1 MKKRKLFTIFGLLFA
16 AMLQLA
22 GCAPA
27 EKEVVLIEYDGLS
40 AYEIFCKNYIYIESE
55 EQWIDDLVDGIF
67 CKNYIYIESEE
78 QWIDDLVDGTL
89 QRIDNSVLEEK
100 LIWHGSIE
108 DKFTDDKILLTI
120 DKYFCDKTFTVED
133 FHMIDV
139 AEAKSLGGGRLSDGS
154 PANQMYTLTLE
165 EPGKVNVIKAI
176 RKLEIFAF
184 TKCAAPNGLDAAD
197 S

>member
-16 AMLQLA
+16 AMLLLA

-55 EQWIDDLVDGIF
+55 EQWIDDLVDG
-67 CKNYIYIESEE
+67 
-78 QWIDDLVDGTL
+78 TL
-89 QRIDNSVLEEK
+89 ERIDNSVLEEK
-100 LIWHGSIE
+100 IIWKGSIE
-108 DKFTDDKILLTI
+108 DDFTDDKVLLII

-139 AEAKSLGGGRLSDGS
+139 AEVEQKAEGRRPDGS
-154 PANQMYTLTLE
+154 PSHQMYALTLK
-165 EPGKVNVIKAI
+165 EPSKVNVIKSI

-184 TKCAAPNGLDAAD
+184 TYTAQPNYIYEPTT
-197 S
+197 

>member
-16 AMLQLA
+16 AMLLLA
-22 GCAPA
+22 ECAPA
-27 EKEVVLIEYDGLS
+27 EKEVVLIEHDGLS
-40 AYEIFCKNYIYIESE
+40 AYE
-55 EQWIDDLVDGIF
+55 IF

-108 DKFTDDKILLTI
+108 DDFTDNEIILTI

-139 AEAKSLGGGRLSDGS
+139 AEVEQKTEGRLPDGS
-154 PANQMYTLTLE
+154 PTNQTYTLTLK

-184 TKCAAPNGLDAAD
+184 TQCAWPNAFITVA
-197 S
+197 

>member
-16 AMLQLA
+16 AMLLLA

-27 EKEVVLIEYDGLS
+27 EKEVVLIEHDGLS
-40 AYEIFCKNYIYIESE
+40 AYE
-55 EQWIDDLVDGIF
+55 IF

-139 AEAKSLGGGRLSDGS
+139 AEVKSLGGGRLPDGS
-154 PANQMYTLTLE
+154 PANQMYTLTLK

-184 TKCAAPNGLDAAD
+184 TQCAWPNAFITVA
-197 S
+197 

>member
-16 AMLQLA
+16 AMLLLA

-27 EKEVVLIEYDGLS
+27 EKEVVLIEHDGLS
-40 AYEIFCKNYIYIESE
+40 AYE
-55 EQWIDDLVDGIF
+55 IF

-139 AEAKSLGGGRLSDGS
+139 AEVKSLGGGRLPDGS

-184 TKCAAPNGLDAAD
+184 TYAAQPNLIHEPAV
-197 S
+197 

>member
-16 AMLQLA
+16 AMLLFA

-55 EQWIDDLVDGIF
+55 EQWIEDLL
-67 CKNYIYIESEE
+67 N
-78 QWIDDLVDGTL
+78 GTL
-89 QRIDNSVLEEK
+89 ERVDNSVLEEK

-108 DKFTDDKILLTI
+108 DDFTDNEIILII

-184 TKCAAPNGLDAAD
+184 TYAAQPNLIHEPAV
-197 S
+197 

>member
-16 AMLQLA
+16 AMLLLA

-27 EKEVVLIEYDGLS
+27 EKEVVLIEHDGLS
-40 AYEIFCKNYIYIESE
+40 AYE
-55 EQWIDDLVDGIF
+55 IF

-100 LIWHGSIE
+100 LIWNGSIE

-139 AEAKSLGGGRLSDGS
+139 AEVKSLGGGRLSDGS

-184 TKCAAPNGLDAAD
+184 TKCAAPNGLDVAD

>member
-16 AMLQLA
+16 AMLLFA

-27 EKEVVLIEYDGLS
+27 EKEVVLIEHDGLS

-55 EQWIDDLVDGIF
+55 EQWIDDLVDG
-67 CKNYIYIESEE
+67 
-78 QWIDDLVDGTL
+78 TL
-89 QRIDNSVLEEK
+89 ERIDNSVLEEK
-100 LIWHGSIE
+100 LIWNGSIE

-139 AEAKSLGGGRLSDGS
+139 AEVKSLGGGRLPDGS
-154 PANQMYTLTLE
+154 PANQMYTLTLK

-184 TKCAAPNGLDAAD
+184 TQCAWPNAFITVA
-197 S
+197 

>member
-1 MKKRKLFTIFGLLFA
+1 MKKKLIFTIISLLFA
-16 AMLQLA
+16 AMLLLS

-27 EKEVVLIEYDGLS
+27 EKEVVLIEHDGLS
-40 AYEIFCKNYIYIESE
+40 AYE
-55 EQWIDDLVDGIF
+55 IF

-108 DKFTDDKILLTI
+108 DDFTDNEIILTI

-139 AEAKSLGGGRLSDGS
+139 AEVEQKTEGRLPDGS
-154 PANQMYTLTLE
+154 PTNQTYTLTLK

-184 TKCAAPNGLDAAD
+184 TQCAWPNAFITVA
-197 S
+197 

>member
-16 AMLQLA
+16 AMLLFA

-27 EKEVVLIEYDGLS
+27 EKEVVLIEYDDLS
-40 AYEIFCKNYIYIESE
+40 AYE
-55 EQWIDDLVDGIF
+55 IF

-139 AEAKSLGGGRLSDGS
+139 TEVKSLGGGRLPDGS

-184 TKCAAPNGLDAAD
+184 TKCAAPNGLDMAD

>member
-1 MKKRKLFTIFGLLFA
+1 MKKKLIFTISSLLFA
-16 AMLQLA
+16 AMLLFA

-55 EQWIDDLVDGIF
+55 EQWIDDLL
-67 CKNYIYIESEE
+67 N
-78 QWIDDLVDGTL
+78 GTL

-100 LIWHGSIE
+100 LIGNGSIE
-108 DKFTDDKILLTI
+108 DDFTDNEIILII

-139 AEAKSLGGGRLSDGS
+139 TKVEQWTEGRLPLAGWFPFTPD
-154 PANQMYTLTLE
+154 
-165 EPGKVNVIKAI
+165 I
-176 RKLEIFAF
+176 RAHARRAGQSQ
-184 TKCAAPNGLDAAD
+184 CDQSNSQNGDLRLYIRCTAE
-197 S
+197 SYS

>member
-16 AMLQLA
+16 AMLLFA

-55 EQWIDDLVDGIF
+55 EQWIDDLVDG
-67 CKNYIYIESEE
+67 
-78 QWIDDLVDGTL
+78 TL
-89 QRIDNSVLEEK
+89 ERIDNSVLEER
-100 LIWHGSIE
+100 LIWNGSIE
-108 DKFTDDKILLTI
+108 DDFTDDKILLII

-139 AEAKSLGGGRLSDGS
+139 AEVEQKAEGRRPDGS
-154 PANQMYTLTLE
+154 PSHQMYALTLK
-165 EPGKVNVIKAI
+165 EPSKVNVIKSI

-184 TKCAAPNGLDAAD
+184 TYTAQPNYIYEPTT
-197 S
+197 

>member
-16 AMLQLA
+16 AMLLLA

-27 EKEVVLIEYDGLS
+27 EKEVVLIEHDGLS

-55 EQWIDDLVDGIF
+55 EQWIDDLVDG
-67 CKNYIYIESEE
+67 
-78 QWIDDLVDGTL
+78 TL
-89 QRIDNSVLEEK
+89 ERIDNSVLEEK
-100 LIWHGSIE
+100 LIWNGSIE
-108 DKFTDDKILLTI
+108 DDFTDNEIILTI

-139 AEAKSLGGGRLSDGS
+139 AEVEQKTEGRLPDGS
-154 PANQMYTLTLE
+154 PTNQTYTLTLK

-184 TKCAAPNGLDAAD
+184 TQCAWPNAFITVA
-197 S
+197 

>member
-16 AMLQLA
+16 AMLLLA

-27 EKEVVLIEYDGLS
+27 EKEVVLIEHDGLS
-40 AYEIFCKNYIYIESE
+40 AYE
-55 EQWIDDLVDGIF
+55 IF

-108 DKFTDDKILLTI
+108 DDFTDNEIILTI

-139 AEAKSLGGGRLSDGS
+139 AEVEQKTEGRLPDGS
-154 PANQMYTLTLE
+154 PTNQTYTLTLK

>member
-16 AMLQLA
+16 AMLLFA

-55 EQWIDDLVDGIF
+55 EQWIEDLL
-67 CKNYIYIESEE
+67 N
-78 QWIDDLVDGTL
+78 GTL
-89 QRIDNSVLEEK
+89 ERVDNSVLEEK

-108 DKFTDDKILLTI
+108 DDFTDNEIILII

-139 AEAKSLGGGRLSDGS
+139 TKVEQKTEGRLPDGS
-154 PANQMYTLTLE
+154 PANQTYTLTLR
-165 EPGKVNVIKAI
+165 EPGKANVIKAI

-184 TKCAAPNGLDAAD
+184 TYAAQPNLIHEPAV
-197 S
+197 

>member
-16 AMLQLA
+16 AMLLLA

-40 AYEIFCKNYIYIESE
+40 AYEI
-55 EQWIDDLVDGIF
+55 L

-139 AEAKSLGGGRLSDGS
+139 AEVKSLGGGRLPDGS

-184 TKCAAPNGLDAAD
+184 TYAAQPNLILKPAV
-197 S
+197 

>member
-16 AMLQLA
+16 AMLLLA

-55 EQWIDDLVDGIF
+55 EQWIEDLL
-67 CKNYIYIESEE
+67 N
-78 QWIDDLVDGTL
+78 GTL
-89 QRIDNSVLEEK
+89 ERVDNSVLEEK
-100 LIWHGSIE
+100 LIWKGSIE
-108 DKFTDDKILLTI
+108 DDFTDDKVLLII

-139 AEAKSLGGGRLSDGS
+139 AEVEQKAEGRRPDGS
-154 PANQMYTLTLE
+154 PSHQMYALTLK
-165 EPGKVNVIKAI
+165 EPSKVNVIKSI

-184 TKCAAPNGLDAAD
+184 TKVASPNYIYEPTT
-197 S
+197 

>member
-16 AMLQLA
+16 AMLLLA

-40 AYEIFCKNYIYIESE
+40 AYEIFCKNH
-55 EQWIDDLVDGIF
+55 
-67 CKNYIYIESEE
+67 IYIESEE

-139 AEAKSLGGGRLSDGS
+139 AEVKSLGGGRLSDGS

>member
-16 AMLQLA
+16 AMLLLA

-27 EKEVVLIEYDGLS
+27 EKEVVLIEHDGLS
-40 AYEIFCKNYIYIESE
+40 AYE
-55 EQWIDDLVDGIF
+55 IF

-108 DKFTDDKILLTI
+108 DDFTDNEIILTI

-139 AEAKSLGGGRLSDGS
+139 AEVEQKTEGRLPDGS
-154 PANQMYTLTLE
+154 PTNQTYTLTLK

-184 TKCAAPNGLDAAD
+184 TQCAWPNAFITVA
-197 S
+197 

>member
-1 MKKRKLFTIFGLLFA
+1 MLL
-16 AMLQLA
+16 LA

-27 EKEVVLIEYDGLS
+27 EKEVVLIEHDGLS
-40 AYEIFCKNYIYIESE
+40 AYE
-55 EQWIDDLVDGIF
+55 IF

-108 DKFTDDKILLTI
+108 DDFTDNEIILTI

-139 AEAKSLGGGRLSDGS
+139 AEVEQKTEGRLPDGS
-154 PANQMYTLTLE
+154 PTNQTYTLTLK

-184 TKCAAPNGLDAAD
+184 TQCAWPNAFITVA
-197 S
+197 

>member
-16 AMLQLA
+16 AMLLFA

-55 EQWIDDLVDGIF
+55 EQWIDDLVDG
-67 CKNYIYIESEE
+67 
-78 QWIDDLVDGTL
+78 TL
-89 QRIDNSVLEEK
+89 ERIDNSVLEEK
-100 LIWHGSIE
+100 LIWNGSIE
-108 DKFTDDKILLTI
+108 DDFTDDKILLII

-139 AEAKSLGGGRLSDGS
+139 AEVKSLGGGRLPDGS
-154 PANQMYTLTLE
+154 PANQMYTLTLK

>member
-16 AMLQLA
+16 AMLLLA

-55 EQWIDDLVDGIF
+55 EQWIDDLVDG
-67 CKNYIYIESEE
+67 
-78 QWIDDLVDGTL
+78 TL
-89 QRIDNSVLEEK
+89 ERIDNSVLEEK
-100 LIWHGSIE
+100 LIWNGSIE
-108 DKFTDDKILLTI
+108 DDFTDDKILLTI

-139 AEAKSLGGGRLSDGS
+139 AEVKSLGGGRLPDGS

-184 TKCAAPNGLDAAD
+184 TYTAQPNYIYEPTT
-197 S
+197 

>member
-16 AMLQLA
+16 AMLLFA

-55 EQWIDDLVDGIF
+55 EQWIDDLL
-67 CKNYIYIESEE
+67 N
-78 QWIDDLVDGTL
+78 GTL

-100 LIWHGSIE
+100 LIWNGSIE
-108 DKFTDDKILLTI
+108 DDFTDDKILLII

-139 AEAKSLGGGRLSDGS
+139 TKVEQWTEGRLPDGS
-154 PANQMYTLTLE
+154 PSRQIYALTLE

-184 TKCAAPNGLDAAD
+184 TYAAQPNLIHEPAV
-197 S
+197 

>member
-16 AMLQLA
+16 AMLLFA

-27 EKEVVLIEYDGLS
+27 EKEVVLIEHDGLS
-40 AYEIFCKNYIYIESE
+40 AYE
-55 EQWIDDLVDGIF
+55 IF

-100 LIWHGSIE
+100 LIWNGSIE

-139 AEAKSLGGGRLSDGS
+139 AEVKSLGGGRLPDGS
-154 PANQMYTLTLE
+154 PANQMYTLTLK